1 MQAKKSGNDA
11 RLIIKLI
18 QGVYIELKADGTIEA
33 FDSFLENPVG
43 YTPGELCGKKWSD
56 VFLPM
61 ETRPNLAAKPAS
73 T

>member
-43 YTPGELCGKKWSD
+43 YTSDEFCGKKWFD
-56 VFLPM
+56 EKEYL
-61 ETRPNLAAKPAS
+61 
-73 T
+73 